1 MSTSRVLVQRGVSDA
16 LTEKICGLCKYLKA
30 GDPYTDPT
38 AKISALFSQPS
49 ADNVLSMFR
58 EAIGEGAQ
66 VLVGDVTRDGSVIQP
81 HVFTGVKPGTS
92 LWEREAFGPGGSFR
106 DT

>member
-1 MSTSRVLVQRGVSDA
+1 MSTRRVLVQRGVSDP
-16 LTEKICGLCKYLKA
+16 LTEKICGLCKSLKA
-30 GDPYTDPT
+30 GDPYTEPT
-38 AKISALFSQPS
+38 AKISS

-81 HVFTGVKPGTS
+81 HVFTAVKPGTR
-92 LWEREAFGPGGSFR
+92 LWEREAFGPGGSLS
-106 DT
+106 DTRMSSF